1 LGLIVCSNADIA
13 VTLEKILGLHLGSKG
28 ALRGLTLGEA
38 LKNGSIGAS
47 QAHILRSQPA
57 ANGFQTILNLQTVGA
72 ERYFDAA
79 GAPGRTLGLTP

>member
-38 LKNGSIGAS
+38 
-47 QAHILRSQPA
+47 
-57 ANGFQTILNLQTVGA
+57 
-72 ERYFDAA
+72 
-79 GAPGRTLGLTP
+79 